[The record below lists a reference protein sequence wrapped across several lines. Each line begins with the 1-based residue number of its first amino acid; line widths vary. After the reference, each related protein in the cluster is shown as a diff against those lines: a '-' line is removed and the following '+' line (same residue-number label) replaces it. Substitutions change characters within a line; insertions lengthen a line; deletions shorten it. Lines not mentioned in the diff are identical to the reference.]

1 MQEVVEVI
9 FSNLRDLAEMKIYP
23 ARIFRHKQKVWLQTK
38 IKCQLCR
45 ENWLKVKIDKA
56 SLLIQLMHKKQLMSK
71 NNILS
76 NYTQKPRVLINH
88 KVVLIQVKKPLIW
101 DWVTK
106 LKLEVR
112 HGSNL
117 KCLQWNQ
124 TINNNL
130 GIKNWLQMRK
140 LLLLNLYRLRLDKVI
155 CESYVYVGRVVFH
168 SQEQTSIGLQ

>member
-1 MQEVVEVI
+1 
-9 FSNLRDLAEMKIYP
+9 MKIYL
-23 ARIFRHKQKVWLQTK
+23 ARVFRHRQKVWLRTK

-45 ENWLKVKIDKA
+45 ENWHKVKTDKA
-56 SLLIQLMHKKQLMSK
+56 SFLIQLMHKKHQMFK
-71 NNILS
+71 NKTLS
-76 NYTQKPRVLINH
+76 NYTQKLQVMINH
-88 KVVLIQVKKPLIW
+88 KVLLIQVKKPLIW

-155 CESYVYVGRVVFH
+155 CESYVYAGRVVIH
-168 SQEQTSIGLQ
+168 SQGQTSIGLH